1 MGEKRRKGSR
11 QIEREEDMKVEMKK
25 IGMVL
30 ILLKRWIG

>member
-25 IGMVL
+25 IGRVL